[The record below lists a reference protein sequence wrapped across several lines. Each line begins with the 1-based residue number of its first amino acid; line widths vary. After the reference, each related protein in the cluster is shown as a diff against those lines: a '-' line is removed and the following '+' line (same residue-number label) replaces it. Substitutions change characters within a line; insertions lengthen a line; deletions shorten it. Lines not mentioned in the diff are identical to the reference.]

1 MTSSRNS
8 ARKSAPTAPM
18 FSRDDLFLLRTL
30 EQEYAVLIANC
41 HDIRLRSNLTG
52 HEWIVVSPYDGS
64 SCEILHR
71 HSGRDSFHH
80 QRGPAL
86 PPPARAVRLPHGGA
100 QVHRRARKVGRFKKE
115 RPTLLFMNIIFE
127 HRDLVPILEWSGSGA
142 QKYPKSSG

>member
-1 MTSSRNS
+1 
-8 ARKSAPTAPM
+8 M

-80 QRGPAL
+80 QRGQYSSLSSAL
-86 PPPARAVRLPHGGA
+86 EYIQRHD
-100 QVHRRARKVGRFKKE
+100 QWYSRKR
-115 RPTLLFMNIIFE
+115 
-127 HRDLVPILEWSGSGA
+127 S
-142 QKYPKSSG
+142 